1 MLMRHTSCYNGERK
15 IARDDE
21 ANEIVV
27 AQEINGDWHVAAKAA
42 SPRRLR
48 RARIQLDAEEQEI
61 LGSFE
66 RREWRSVGNIKRENN
81 PGHDVRELDGLKRRL
96 F

>member
-1 MLMRHTSCYNGERK
+1 LHKRLTAIGTS
-15 IARDDE
+15 
-21 ANEIVV
+21 
-27 AQEINGDWHVAAKAA
+27 QPA

-61 LGSFE
+61 LDSFE

-81 PGHDVRELDGLKRRL
+81 PGHDLREVDGFKRRL